1 MSTITTN
8 PATTGDTYAT
18 LGLQSQQAARSSS
31 LGQADFLRL
40 MTEQLKN
47 QDPLKPLD
55 NAQFLGQLAQ
65 FSTVQGI
72 DKMQNAMEAVAS
84 VMESDQTLRAAALVG
99 RDALVEVDTVELA
112 AGAGV
117 SGEVSA
123 AASGPVTFEIVDA
136 GGNRVRQLT
145 VDANAG
151 GNTAFQWDGRTDAG
165 QTAAAGRY
173 TIRAVSGSGS
183 GTDQGTAESL
193 AVRVAARI
201 DSVSIEPTGLVLNLA
216 GLGSH
221 PLSAIRRIG

>member
-1 MSTITTN
+1 MSTITS
-8 PATTGDTYAT
+8 TTGDNTYAS
-18 LGLQSQQAARSSS
+18 LGLQNQQAARSSS

-72 DKMQNAMEAVAS
+72 DKMQGAMEAVAS
-84 VMESDQTLRAAALVG
+84 VMESDQTLRAAGLVG
-99 RDALVEVDTVELA
+99 REALVETSTVELA

-117 SGEVSA
+117 SGEVGARSA
-123 AASGPVTFEIVDA
+123 GPVTFEIVDA
-136 GGNRVRQLT
+136 GGNRVRQMT
-145 VDANAG
+145 VEAG
-151 GNTAFQWDGRTDAG
+151 AAGNTAFRWDGRNDAG

-173 TIRAVSGSGS
+173 TIRAVSGSG
-183 GTDQGTAESL
+183 DNAESL
-193 AVRVAARI
+193 SVRVAARV

>member
-1 MSTITTN
+1 MSTITSN
-8 PATTGDTYAT
+8 NGDNRFAS
-18 LGLQSQQAARSSS
+18 LGLQTQQAERSNS

-99 RDALVEVDTVELA
+99 RDALVEVSTVELA

-123 AASGPVTFEIVDA
+123 PSSGPITFEIVDA
-136 GGNRVRQLT
+136 GGTRVRQMT
-145 VDANAG
+145 IEAG
-151 GNTAFQWDGRTDAG
+151 AAGNTAFQWDGRNDAG
-165 QTAAAGRY
+165 QAAAAGRY
-173 TIRAVSGSGS
+173 TIRAVSGAGDA
-183 GTDQGTAESL
+183 TEAL
-193 AVRVAARI
+193 AVRVAARV
-201 DSVSIEPTGLVLNLA
+201 DSVSIEPTGLVLNLS

>member
-1 MSTITTN
+1 MSTINSSTDSTFS
-8 PATTGDTYAT
+8 A
-18 LGLQSQQAARSSS
+18 LGLNTPKPAARNSS

-72 DKMQNAMEAVAS
+72 DKMQSAMDAVAS
-84 VMESDQTLRAAALVG
+84 VMESDQTLRAAGLVG
-99 RDALVEVDTVELA
+99 HNALVETSTVELE
-112 AGAGV
+112 AGAGM

-123 AASGPVTFEIVDA
+123 TSAGPIMFEVVDA
-136 GGNRVRQLT
+136 NGARVRQMT
-145 VDANAG
+145 VQANAA
-151 GNTAFQWDGRTDAG
+151 GNTAFEWDGRNDAG
-165 QTAAAGRY
+165 QAAAGGRY
-173 TIRAVSGSGS
+173 TIRAISGSG
-183 GTDQGTAESL
+183 DHAEALTVS
-193 AVRVAARI
+193 VAAHV

-216 GLGSH
+216 GLGSY

>member
-1 MSTITTN
+1 MSTIS
-8 PATTGDTYAT
+8 ATAAGDSTFST
-18 LGLQSQQAARSSS
+18 LGLERQPATRNSS
-31 LGQADFLRL
+31 LGQTDFLRL

-72 DKMQNAMEAVAS
+72 DKMQSAMEAVAN

-99 RDALVEVDTVELA
+99 HDALVEASTLDLA

-117 SGEVSA
+117 SGLVSA
-123 AASGPVTFEIVDA
+123 PWAGPITFEVVDASGT
-136 GGNRVRQLT
+136 RVRQMT
-145 VDANAG
+145 VDAPGAG
-151 GNTAFQWDGRTDAG
+151 DTAFAWDGRDDAG
-165 QTAAAGRY
+165 QPAAGGRY
-173 TIRAVSGSGS
+173 TIRAVSGSG
-183 GTDQGTAESL
+183 DNVEAL
-193 AVRVAARI
+193 AVQVSARV
-201 DSVSIEPTGLVLNLA
+201 DSVSIEPNGLVLNLA

>member
-1 MSTITTN
+1 MSTITSN
-8 PATTGDTYAT
+8 TGDNTFAS
-18 LGLQSQQAARSSS
+18 LGLQTQPTARSSS

-72 DKMQNAMEAVAS
+72 DKMQNAMQAVAS

-99 RDALVEVDTVELA
+99 RDALVEVSTLELGAGASVNGEVTAPSAGPITFEVVDA
-112 AGAGV
+112 AG
-117 SGEVSA
+117 
-123 AASGPVTFEIVDA
+123 T
-136 GGNRVRQLT
+136 RVRQMT
-145 VDANAG
+145 VDASAA
-151 GNTAFQWDGRTDAG
+151 GNTAFHWDGRNDAG
-165 QTAAAGRY
+165 QPAAGGRY
-173 TIRAVSGSGS
+173 TIRAVSGIDSAADEGS
-183 GTDQGTAESL
+183 AETL
-193 AVRVAARI
+193 AIRVAARI
-201 DSVSIEPTGLVLNLA
+201 DSVSIEPAGLVLNLA

>member
-1 MSTITTN
+1 MTTVGTN
-8 PATTGDTYAT
+8 NNADSLAS
-18 LGLQSQQAARSSS
+18 LGLSVQQNARSTS

-72 DKMQNAMEAVAS
+72 DKMQNAMQAVAS

-99 RDALVEVDTVELA
+99 RDALVETDTLDVQ
-112 AGAGV
+112 AGAAV
-117 SGEVSA
+117 NGEIA
-123 AASGPVTFEIVDA
+123 ATGAGPITLEIVDA
-136 GGNRVRQLT
+136 AGTRVRTMT
-145 VDANAG
+145 VQANAAG
-151 GNTAFQWDGRTDAG
+151 GTPFQWDGKDDSGKAV
-165 QTAAAGRY
+165 AAGRY
-173 TIRAVSGSGS
+173 TVRATS
-183 GTDQGTAESL
+183 GTGDDAEAL
-193 AVRVAARI
+193 AVGVAARI
-201 DSVSIEPTGLVLNLA
+201 DSVSIEPSGLVLNLE

>member
-1 MSTITTN
+1 MSTITSATEN
-8 PATTGDTYAT
+8 PYSAFGLNSQAPARDT
-18 LGLQSQQAARSSS
+18 S

-72 DKMQNAMEAVAS
+72 DKMSGAMDAVAS

-99 RDALVEVDTVELA
+99 REGLVKADTLDLA
-112 AGAGV
+112 AGQTLN
-117 SGEVSA
+117 GEITAPSA
-123 AASGPVTFEIVDA
+123 GPVTIEIVDGA
-136 GGNRVRQLT
+136 GQRVRQMT
-145 VDANAG
+145 VQANAAG
-151 GNTAFQWDGRTDAG
+151 ETGWQWDGRDDAG
-165 QTAAAGRY
+165 QPAAGGRY
-173 TIRAVSGSGS
+173 TIRASVGSG
-183 GTDQGTAESL
+183 DNAEAL
-193 AVRVAARI
+193 EVRVAARI
-201 DSVSIEPTGLVLNLA
+201 DSVSIEPQGLVLNLS

>member
-1 MSTITTN
+1 MSTITS
-8 PATTGDTYAT
+8 TTGDNPFSS
-18 LGLQSQQAARSSS
+18 LGLQTQPAARSSS

-99 RDALVEVDTVELA
+99 RDALVEVSTVELA

-123 AASGPVTFEIVDA
+123 RSAGPITFEIVDA
-136 GGNRVRQLT
+136 GGTRVRQMT
-145 VDANAG
+145 VEAG
-151 GNTAFQWDGRTDAG
+151 AAGNTAFRWDGRNDAG

-173 TIRAVSGSGS
+173 TIRAVSGVG
-183 GTDQGTAESL
+183 DTAEAL
-193 AVRVAARI
+193 AVRVAARV